1 MSAAEVTIEEWLEVW
16 GGVVGRARK
25 MDDLPMWLQFYPKTL
40 FDTINRSGSGV
51 ITKQELNLFY
61 TAFLGTNKQQLDSF
75 AAGFPTSLDLL
86 LFTHLKFYRKLL
98 FLLLLFSLLSLVTFP
113 PFSHIHT
120 LKVVSEYY
128 HSLCHL
134 VVICNAIGYK
144 LNNLL

>member
-1 MSAAEVTIEEWLEVW
+1 MSAAAEVTIEKWLEVW

-61 TAFLGTNKQQLDSF
+61 TAFLGTNKQQLDSL
-75 AAGFPTSLDLL
+75 AAGFPTSLGLL

-113 PFSHIHT
+113 PFHT
-120 LKVVSEYY
+120 FT
-128 HSLCHL
+128 H
-134 VVICNAIGYK
+134 
-144 LNNLL
+144 

>member
-61 TAFLGTNKQQLDSF
+61 TAFLGTNKQQLDSRQLSCRF
-75 AAGFPTSLDLL
+75 PDVLGFTSFHSPQILQEIVVPSPSLQSPFPRNISP
-86 LFTHLKFYRKLL
+86 LFTH
-98 FLLLLFSLLSLVTFP
+98 
-113 PFSHIHT
+113 SHIE
-120 LKVVSEYY
+120 S
-128 HSLCHL
+128 C
-134 VVICNAIGYK
+134 I
-144 LNNLL
+144 